1 MAQEQHADVQ
11 QVAGADQ
18 LQGAEQQAALL
29 QYRKPGEGD
38 DDERAI
44 GQRYAQA
51 GAAGDAPAAA
61 DRVACDQEKV
71 RARREQGKEVGQ
83 GDDHELLHWGCSAEK
98 PQSAAG
104 PVLAY

>member
-1 MAQEQHADVQ
+1 MNPLAAGDCAQAGLPGMAQEQHADVQ
-11 QVAGADQ
+11 QVAGAGQ

-44 GQRYAQA
+44 GQRYAQT

-71 RARREQGKEVGQ
+71 RAR
-83 GDDHELLHWGCSAEK
+83 
-98 PQSAAG
+98 
-104 PVLAY
+104 